1 MSETASNQES
11 ARILLIDDS
20 LISLAV
26 IGDKLEEWGHQVTT
40 ADCGHDG
47 LIAFD
52 EQKHD
57 LVISDMMMPDM
68 DGIAVLHELQK
79 CSPNVIVVMLS
90 SYSQLDVVLKAM
102 RLGAFDYVIK
112 DERLDTLQGAIQRAM
127 KQQQLQRENCELLQ
141 ELHDMNDM
149 LETKVSERTLELERT
164 NRKLTLERAELE
176 RALNALN
183 ETQSQLVHAE
193 KMASIGVLT
202 AGVAHEI
209 NNPLAFLLPNFACL
223 ETHCQRLLGDDIEDQ
238 VETSREIDEL
248 IHECREG
255 LQRIGD
261 IVKELSFFS
270 RRGDSSSRRLNVLRL
285 VESVFKLLSN
295 QVCHVSLRA
304 DLEPDVEV
312 CADPGQMRQVFL
324 NLLIN
329 AVHAI
334 PENAGGEVTVM
345 ATVHGDQVKIAV
357 RDNGVGI
364 KPDDKSRVFDPFF
377 TTKPVGQGTGMGLA
391 ITRQLVERM
400 GGEISIE
407 SDLGQGTTIFIALPK
422 WSGGLDSIVEEL
434 QSRRTTI
441 PPAAERSKILILDDE
456 QSLLNSFRRIL
467 SQHYEVVGYRRGAL
481 ALEWLD
487 KTGSPDVILCDLIM
501 PEMSGIEFYESV
513 CEQHADLAER
523 FVFITGGTVT
533 LEAQRF
539 VESCG
544 LPVIKKPF
552 DMMELV
558 STVDEISRQNAA

>member
-1 MSETASNQES
+1 MSETVSSLES

-26 IGDKLEEWGHQVTT
+26 IGDKLEEWGHQVMT
-40 ADCGHDG
+40 ADNGRDG
-47 LIAFD
+47 LAAFD
-52 EQKHD
+52 ELAHD
-57 LVISDMMMPDM
+57 LVITDMMMPDM
-68 DGIAVLHELQK
+68 DGVAVLLGLKER
-79 CSPNVIVVMLS
+79 SPDVIVVMLS

-102 RLGAFDYVIK
+102 RRGAFDYVIK
-112 DERLDTLQGAIQRAM
+112 DERLDSLQGAIQRAM
-127 KQQQLQRENCELLQ
+127 MHQKLQRENHELLR
-141 ELHDMNDM
+141 ELHQMNEM
-149 LETKVSERTLELERT
+149 LETKVSERTLQLEKT

-183 ETQSQLVHAE
+183 ETQAQLVHAE

-223 ETHCQRLLGDDIEDQ
+223 EDQCQRILSGDIVDHG
-238 VETSREIDEL
+238 ETKREIDEL

-261 IVKELSFFS
+261 IVKELSFFA
-270 RRGDSSSRRLNVLRL
+270 RRSDSNLRRLNLLGL

-295 QVCHVSLRA
+295 QLCHVSLSCEI
-304 DLEPDVEV
+304 EPDVEL
-312 CADPGQMRQVFL
+312 CTDPGQMRQVLL

-334 PENAGGEVTVM
+334 PEESGGEVTVT
-345 ATVHGDQVKIAV
+345 AAIQDGQVALAI

-364 KPDDKSRVFDPFF
+364 RPEDISRVFDPFF

-391 ITRQLVERM
+391 ITRQLIERM
-400 GGEISIE
+400 EGKISIE
-407 SDLGQGTTIFIALPK
+407 SEIGRGTTISITMPR
-422 WSGGLDSIVEEL
+422 WTGGHDSIVEEL
-434 QSRRTTI
+434 ETRRITVLPTAEKSR
-441 PPAAERSKILILDDE
+441 ILILDDE

-467 SQHYEVVGYRRGAL
+467 SQNYEVVGYRRGAL
-481 ALEWLD
+481 ALEWLNE
-487 KTGSPDVILCDLIM
+487 TGSPDVILCDLIM
-501 PEMSGIEFYESV
+501 PEMSGIEFYRSV

-523 FVFITGGTVT
+523 FIFITGGTVT

-539 VESCG
+539 VENCG
-544 LPVIKKPF
+544 HPVIKKPF
-552 DMMELV
+552 NMLEIV
-558 STVDEISRQNAA
+558 TKVDKITRQNAA